1 MNLDYL
7 NQLLNNLKGGCQ
19 QSTLRLCFAFPHH
32 LLKQETLQG
41 RGGGTEDAA
50 AFNRDTR
57 NGVGRKP
64 QPSSPD
70 PAGQEMHRS
79 RAGESFNIVWVVFY
93 FFLISGCAWL
103 Y

>member
-19 QSTLRLCFAFPHH
+19 QSTLRLCFAFLHH